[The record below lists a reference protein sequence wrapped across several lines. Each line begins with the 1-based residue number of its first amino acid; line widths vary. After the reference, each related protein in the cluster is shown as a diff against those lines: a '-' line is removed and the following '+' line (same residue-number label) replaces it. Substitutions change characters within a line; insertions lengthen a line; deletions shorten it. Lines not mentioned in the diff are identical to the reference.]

1 MRNFMIP
8 AAIALVLGTSGMA
21 FAANTAAPMAKPA
34 AVSAMATTAPL
45 SVASTVK
52 AFDLKTHSLTLANGI
67 SYTLPATFKDPGI
80 KVGERVTVK
89 YQANGKAYDATAV
102 TIG

>member
-21 FAANTAAPMAKPA
+21 FAANTTAPMAKPA
-34 AVSAMATTAPL
+34 AVSAMASAPM

>member
-1 MRNFMIP
+1 MRNLMIP
-8 AAIALVLGTSGMA
+8 AAIALVVGTSGIA
-21 FAANTAAPMAKPA
+21 FAANVATPMAKPA
-34 AVSAMATTAPL
+34 AVSAMAAAPL

-52 AFDLKTHSLTLANGI
+52 AFDLKTHSLTLANGAT
-67 SYTLPATFKDPGI
+67 YVLPATFKDPGI

-89 YQANGKAYDATAV
+89 YHINGKAYDAIAV